1 MFISTATAMQHFD
14 YSVTQTVLVRV
25 PIAVKRHHDNGNSYK
40 GKHLMEV
47 VAYSSEV
54 QSIIIMVGSMAA
66 CKQIWHWL
74 HVNQK
79 TMGSKLSHWTKLEHV

>member
-1 MFISTATAMQHFD
+1 MQHFD

-47 VAYSSEV
+47 VAYSLEV

-66 CKQIWHWL
+66 CRQTWWRL
-74 HVNQK
+74 VLDQK
-79 TMGSKLSHWTKLEHV
+79 GAGSGL